1 MVTDRQQLRPYC
13 QTLSCQLFE
22 DLQRLSPLLV
32 VRLLLSLTA
41 YAPWLLY
48 ALFTSWQQAQHWQQ
62 LQTCQAL
69 IARQR
74 LAFTGID
81 ASTLTV
87 EWQSGGVSNINQIWR
102 CRTSSGETVTYFVK
116 VFVAVGSFWAK
127 HLSLFSPFPRIE
139 GETEQERFTVDVAS
153 RLQLAE
159 SGIPVPRPI
168 AWDVVEKV
176 MVTEY
181 LEGETVD
188 EILQRIAA
196 EQQVGGDEGEA
207 IRQCG
212 SNLAKVHQAGF
223 SLIDSQ
229 PINCIWVPGER
240 KVYLTDFEFC
250 TREDKRIWD
259 VGFFLCFL
267 AARLAGNLKN
277 QVRQIFLES
286 YQKERPLNRAAVEQM
301 SQEWSEYL
309 PLMQVILDIR
319 QFTPEELFEELL
331 ISY

>member
-1 MVTDRQQLRPYC
+1 MVIDRQKLRPRC
-13 QTLSCQLFE
+13 RTLSFQLFE

-41 YAPWLLY
+41 YSPWLIY
-48 ALFTSWQQAQHWQQ
+48 ALFASWQQMQHWRQIRI
-62 LQTCQAL
+62 CQEL
-69 IARQR
+69 IVRHR
-74 LAFTGID
+74 LAFAGVD
-81 ASTLTV
+81 EATLTV
-87 EWQSGGVSNINQIWR
+87 ESQSGGVSNVNQIWR
-102 CRTSSGETVTYFVK
+102 CRKSSGEAVTYFVK
-116 VFVAVGSFWAK
+116 VFVPVGGFWAK
-127 HLSLFSPFPRIE
+127 HLSLVSPFPQIQ
-139 GETEQERFTVDVAS
+139 GETERERFAVDVAS

-159 SGIPVPRPI
+159 SGIPVPKPI
-168 AWDVVEKV
+168 AWDVALKV

-188 EILQRIAA
+188 EVLQRIAA
-196 EQQVGGDEGEA
+196 DKQVGDDEGEA

-212 SNLAKVHQAGF
+212 TNLAKVHQAGF
-223 SLIDSQ
+223 ALIDSQ

-277 QVRQIFLES
+277 QVSQIYLES
-286 YQKERPLNRAAVEQM
+286 YQAERPLNLAAVEQM
-301 SQEWSEYL
+301 RQEWAEYL
-309 PLMQVILDIR
+309 PLMQVVLDIR
-319 QFTPEELFEELL
+319 QFTPEELFEKLC
-331 ISY
+331 S